1 MTTAIQSFNKLATP
15 KQLEMI
21 NTQAIFLCERYFLS
35 RRVSLFYLNGFYVE
49 VWMDTYRN
57 EIRKILPFTTTLCL
71 TAYLDL
77 INIDDAFD
85 YAS

>member
-1 MTTAIQSFNKLATP
+1 
-15 KQLEMI
+15 
-21 NTQAIFLCERYFLS
+21 
-35 RRVSLFYLNGFYVE
+35 
-49 VWMDTYRN
+49 MDTYRN

>member
-1 MTTAIQSFNKLATP
+1 MSTAIQSFNNLSLS
-15 KQLEMI
+15 KQLEVI
-21 NTQAIFLCERYFLS
+21 NTQATFLCERYFLS
-35 RRVSLFYLNGFYVE
+35 RRVSLFHLSGFYVE
-49 VWMDTYRN
+49 VWMDSYRN

-71 TAYLDL
+71 TAYLDV